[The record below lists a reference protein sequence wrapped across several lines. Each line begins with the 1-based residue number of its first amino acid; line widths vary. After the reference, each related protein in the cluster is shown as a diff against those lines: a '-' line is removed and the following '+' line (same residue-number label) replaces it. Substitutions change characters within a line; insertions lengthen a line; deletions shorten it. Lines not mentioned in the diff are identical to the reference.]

1 MSGLMKSVKK
11 VFKKVT
17 KAVGK
22 IMPIALAAAAI
33 YFTAAGA
40 IAGTGMGGWSATVNS
55 AIKSMGATGILADTL
70 AGAVTQAGYG
80 AIIGG
85 VGGAMTGQGAMKG
98 AQYGALAGTVTGG
111 LTGAITNPISGPM
124 SSTASAPSALKVGPS
139 TGGAVTPAAGGV
151 APVAGVAP
159 PTSWMNTRVA
169 GGLVSGGLQGVGAFL
184 TGPDED
190 ARAEAAGITAKG
202 RLEEQQ
208 QLAGNYVSP
217 EGKGLL
223 TSYQQTNQQSQKP
236 SERFDPSGPN
246 YIWDGSRITRA

>member
-22 IMPIALAAAAI
+22 IMPVALAAAAI
-33 YFTAAGA
+33 YFTAGGSLMGISGSWGSVVNQAVTKMG
-40 IAGTGMGGWSATVNS
+40 GTGL
-55 AIKSMGATGILADTL
+55 LADTL

-98 AQYGALAGTVTGG
+98 AQYGAAAGAVTGG
-111 LTGAITNPISGPM
+111 VTGAITNPISGPM
-124 SSTASAPSALKVGPS
+124 SSTASTSAIRPVLPKVGPS
-139 TGGAVTPAAGGV
+139 TSGGGSGGGGGGGAT
-151 APVAGVAP
+151 P
-159 PTSWMNTRVA
+159 PTSWMNSRFV
-169 GGLVSGGLQGVGAFL
+169 GGLASGGLQGVGAFL
-184 TGPDED
+184 TGADED
-190 ARAEAAGITAKG
+190 ARAEAADITASG
-202 RLEEQQ
+202 RLREQQ
-208 QLAGNYVSP
+208 QLADNYVSP